1 MMIDSWEKVD
11 IATHKK
17 LYEISSN
24 PYDTEED
31 KELKTAALLN
41 GITYEQILEQ
51 PIGKTTEMMVGTA
64 FLYTKPKPK
73 KARNEYCLNG
83 RTYCL
88 LKNAG
93 EMTTAQYIDYQ
104 SIVVEKF
111 EEHIIDLMSIILVP
125 KGHIYND
132 GYDNEQVMNDISTL
146 SVTEA
151 LGIADFFITKYRRLL
166 RQTLL
171 YSKAEMW
178 IAVQK
183 TPKENKEEIRS
194 KAKEFN
200 KHLDELLSMCGS
212 LSLKQLLK

>member
-11 IATHKK
+11 LSTHKK
-17 LYEISSN
+17 LYDISIN

-41 GITYEQILEQ
+41 GITYEEILEQ
-51 PIGKTTEMMVGTA
+51 SIDKTMEMMATTA
-64 FLYTKPKPK
+64 FLYTKPKPQ
-73 KARNEYCLNG
+73 KAKREYVLNG

-88 LKNAG
+88 LKDSG

-104 SIVVEKF
+104 SIIVEKF
-111 EEHIIDLMSIILVP
+111 EEHIIDLMTIILVP

-132 GYDNEQVMNDISTL
+132 GYDNEQAMNDISTL

-166 RQTLL
+166 RRTLL
-171 YSKAEMW
+171 YSKAAML
-178 IAVQK
+178 IAVRQA
-183 TPKENKEEIRS
+183 PKENREEIR
-194 KAKEFN
+194 KEAEKFN
-200 KHLDELLSMCGS
+200 KDLDELLSMCGY